1 MGHPQYPEATALSL
15 TADGGGSNGHRV
27 KLFKAELQAFAND
40 TGLEIHVSH
49 FPPGTSKWNAI
60 EHELFS
66 AISINWRGRPLETF
80 ETVVQCIGHTRT
92 RRGGAVQAVLDE
104 RTYEKGR
111 KVADETLNALNLPRH
126 TFHGEWN
133 YVIRPQPKS

>member
-1 MGHPQYPEATALSL
+1 MGSQRYPGSTALYI

-27 KLFKAELQAFAND
+27 KLFKAEVQAFANE
-40 TGLEIHVSH
+40 TGLDIQVSH
-49 FPPGTSKWNAI
+49 LPPGTSKWNAI

-80 ETVVQCIGHTRT
+80 ETVVPCIGNTRT
-92 RRGGAVQAVLDE
+92 RCGGAVQAVLDE
-104 RTYEKGR
+104 RTYEKGL
-111 KVADETLNALNLPRH
+111 KVDAEILNALNITRE

-133 YVIRPQPKS
+133 YIIWPQRQS